1 MKTIFKIAKTELQ
14 TLFYSPIAWLILI
27 IFTFQ
32 CSMAFSDLMGGMVRS
47 NSLGYGNYN
56 VTGGLFDGWRG
67 LFVTVQS
74 YLYLYIPLL
83 TMSLMSREFGSGSIK
98 LLYSSPVTNWQII
111 LGKYASMMVY
121 ALVLIGVLMLYAI
134 YAICAAKNIDIP
146 YILSGLLGLYLLIC
160 AYAAI
165 GLFMSSLT
173 SYQIV
178 AAVGTLAVLA
188 ALSYVKGLWQEI
200 DFVRDLT
207 FWLAIDGRAGEFV
220 DGLICSEDVI
230 YFLIVILL
238 FLSMAVIRL
247 QARRQKSSWMVNWGK
262 YVGVWAVALFI
273 GYLSSRPSL
282 MSFYDATRTKHNT
295 LTQNSQDIVARMDGK
310 LTITTYV
317 NIMDRFYWY
326 GSPSSRNW
334 DLERFKQYVRF
345 KPDIT
350 MKYVYYYDSIKD
362 MKSLEKRYPD
372 MTFEEMV
379 KKTIEIIKLDSNKIL
394 KPEQIREQIDLKPEM
409 NRFVR
414 LLEREN
420 GQKTFLRVFDDM
432 MVFPGETEISAA
444 FKRLVMKLPKVGFL
458 TGHGE
463 RNTERQGDRDYSSF
477 TQDKPFR
484 YSLINQGFDFE
495 NVTLDKTI
503 PEDVNIL
510 VIAEMRQPLTAE
522 EQANLDNYIARG
534 GNLFIVGEP
543 KRQEIMNPVIE
554 QFGVQF
560 MPGVLVRPTENFQA
574 DLIVARPT
582 KEAADFS
589 YIYNTMRRREL
600 VITMPSATGL
610 DYTTDKGFEV
620 TPLFV
625 SDTINCWNE
634 LQTTNFVDDTARFD
648 PSTGEIQ
655 KTFVTGLA
663 LSRKVGEKEQKIM
676 IFGDADCVSNGEFS
690 RSRKDIPASNYS
702 IIQGAF
708 FWLSDEEVPID
719 VRRPRLTDDKVYV
732 GETGMYITK
741 IGFMGVLPAILL
753 FIAIFIWI
761 RRRGR

>member
-1 MKTIFKIAKTELQ
+1 MKTIYKIAKTELQ

-32 CSMAFSDLMGGMVRS
+32 CSMSFSNLMSGFVRS
-47 NSLGYGNYN
+47 ESLGYGNYN
-56 VTGGLFDGWRG
+56 VTLGLYSGMRG
-67 LFVTVQS
+67 LFTAVQS

-83 TMSLMSREFGSGSIK
+83 TMSLMSRELGSGSIK

-121 ALVLIGVLMLYAI
+121 ALVLIGVLMIYSI
-134 YAICAAKNIDIP
+134 YAAFAVKDLDIP
-146 YILSGLLGLYLLIC
+146 VILSGMLGLYLLIC

-178 AAVGTLAVLA
+178 AAVGTLAILA
-188 ALSYVKGLWQEI
+188 VLSYVKGLWQEI
-200 DFVRDLT
+200 DLVRDIT

-220 DGLICSEDVI
+220 RGLICSEDVI
-230 YFLIVILL
+230 YFLIVIGL
-238 FLSMAVIRL
+238 FLFMAVIRL
-247 QARRQKSSWMVNWGK
+247 QSRRQKSSWAVNFGK
-262 YVGVWAVALFI
+262 YAVVWFVALFI

-282 MSFYDATRTKHNT
+282 MSFYDATETKQNT

-310 LTITTYV
+310 LKITTYV
-317 NIMDRFYWY
+317 NIMDDYSWI
-326 GSPSSRNW
+326 GMPSYRNW
-334 DLERFKQYVRF
+334 DLRNFRQYLRF

-350 MKYVYYYDSIKD
+350 MKYVYYYDSVKN
-362 MKSLEKRYPD
+362 MKNLEKRYPN
-372 MTFEEMV
+372 MTFDQMV
-379 KKTIEIIKLDSNKIL
+379 KRTLESTGLDTTKVL
-394 KPEQIREQIDLKPEM
+394 KPEQIRAQIDLSGEY

-432 MVFPGETEISAA
+432 MIFPGETEISAA
-444 FKRLVMKLPKVGFL
+444 FKRIVMKLPKVGFL

-463 RNTERQGDRDYSSF
+463 RNTEREGDRDYNAF

-495 NVTLDKTI
+495 SVTLDKEV
-503 PEDVNIL
+503 PADVNIL
-510 VIAEMRQPLTAE
+510 VIAEMRQPLTAA
-522 EQANLDNYIARG
+522 EQVNLDKYIARG
-534 GNLFIVGEP
+534 GNLLIAGEP
-543 KRQEIMNPVIE
+543 RRRDVMNPLIE
-554 QFGVQF
+554 QFGVRF
-560 MPGVLVRPTENFQA
+560 IPGTLVRPTENFQS

-582 KEAADFS
+582 REAADFS
-589 YIYNTMRRREL
+589 YIYNTMRRREY
-600 VITMPSATGL
+600 VATMPGCSGL
-610 DYTTDKGFEV
+610 DYVTDKGFDV

-634 LQTTNFVDDTARFD
+634 LQTTNFVDDTARFN
-648 PSTGEIQ
+648 PSSGEMQ
-655 KTFVTGLA
+655 KTFVTALA
-663 LSRKVGEKEQKIM
+663 LSRKIGDKEQRVM
-676 IFGDADCVSNGEFS
+676 IFGDADCISNGELS
-690 RSRKDIPASNYS
+690 RGRKDIRASNYS

-708 FWLSDEEVPID
+708 FWLSNEEVPID
-719 VRRPRLTDDKVYV
+719 VRRPTPPDNKVYPS
-732 GETGMYITK
+732 ETGMYITK
-741 IGFMGVLPAILL
+741 IMFMGVLSAILI

>member
-32 CSMAFSDLMGGMVRS
+32 CSMTFSGLIENFVRRES
-47 NSLGYGNYN
+47 MGYGNWALTLGLY
-56 VTGGLFDGWRG
+56 GGWSGLF
-67 LFVTVQS
+67 TAVQS

-83 TMSLMSREFGSGSIK
+83 TMGLMSRELGSGSIK
-98 LLYSSPVTNWQII
+98 LLYSSPVTNTQII
-111 LGKYASMMVY
+111 MGKYLSMMVY
-121 ALVLIGVLMLYAI
+121 ALVLIGVLTVYTI
-134 YAICAAKNIDIP
+134 YAACVVKDFDFP
-146 YILSGLLGLYLLIC
+146 VVLSGMLGIYLLIC

-178 AAVGTLAVLA
+178 AAVGTLAILA

-200 DFVRDLT
+200 DFVRDIT
-207 FWLAIDGRAGEFV
+207 FWLAISGRAGEFV
-220 DGLICSEDVI
+220 NGLICSEDVL
-230 YFLIVILL
+230 YFLIVIVL
-238 FLSMAVIRL
+238 FLSMSIVRL
-247 QARRQKSSWMVNWGK
+247 QLRRQKASWMVTWGK
-262 YVGVWAVALFI
+262 YVGIWCVAMFI
-273 GYLSSRPSL
+273 GYLSSRPAL
-282 MSFYDATRTKHNT
+282 MSFYDATRTKTNT
-295 LTQNSQDIVARMDGK
+295 LTPNSQNIVARMDGK
-310 LTITTYV
+310 LKITTYV
-317 NIMDRFYWY
+317 NVLDGFAWY
-326 GSPSSRNW
+326 GLPSSRNW
-334 DLERFKQYVRF
+334 DLQRFRQYLRF
-345 KPDIT
+345 KPD
-350 MKYVYYYDSIKD
+350 MEMNYVYYYDSVNMEELD
-362 MKSLEKRYPD
+362 KRFPNTT
-372 MTFEEMV
+372 MEWKA
-379 KKTIEIIKLDSNKIL
+379 KKMIESFGLDSNKVL
-394 KPEQIREQIDLKPEM
+394 TPEQIREKIDLSGEK

-432 MVFPGETEISAA
+432 SVFPGETEISAA

-463 RNTERQGDRDYSSF
+463 RNTEREGDRDFSMF

-484 YSLINQGFDFE
+484 HSLINQGFDFE
-495 NVTLDKTI
+495 NLTLDKEI

-510 VIAEMRQPLTAE
+510 VIAEMRQPMTE
-522 EQANLDNYIARG
+522 VEKVNFDKYIARG

-543 KRQEIMNPVIE
+543 KRQEVMNPVIE

-560 MPGVLVRPTENFQA
+560 MPGILVRPTENFQA
-574 DLIVARPT
+574 DLIVATPT

-589 YIYNTMRRREL
+589 YVYKRMKAWGY
-600 VITMPSATGL
+600 VATMPSATGL
-610 DYTTDKGFEV
+610 DYVTDKGYTV

-625 SDTINCWNE
+625 SDTIDCWNE
-634 LQTTNFVDDTARFD
+634 LQMTNFVDDTARFD
-648 PSTGEIQ
+648 PSAGEIR

-663 LSRKVGEKEQKIM
+663 LTRKIGDKEQKIM

-690 RSRKDIPASNYS
+690 RSRKGIKASNYM

-719 VRRPRLTDDKVYV
+719 VRRPPIPDNKIYV
-732 GETGMYITK
+732 GETGAYIIK
-741 IGFMGVLPAILL
+741 IMFMGVFPVVLL
-753 FIAIFIWI
+753 FFALFIWI

>member
-32 CSMAFSDLMGGMVRS
+32 CSMAFSDLMGGMVRRA
-47 NSLGYGNYN
+47 SLGYGNYN
-56 VTGGLFDGWRG
+56 VTLGLYAGTRG
-67 LFVTVQS
+67 LFTAVQS

-83 TMSLMSREFGSGSIK
+83 TMSLMSRELGSGSIK

-121 ALVLIGVLMLYAI
+121 ALVLIGVLAI
-134 YAICAAKNIDIP
+134 YSIYAAFAVKDLDIP
-146 YILSGLLGLYLLIC
+146 VILSGMLGLYLLIC

-178 AAVGTLAVLA
+178 AAVGTLAILA
-188 ALSYVKGLWQEI
+188 VLSYVKGLWQEI
-200 DFVRDLT
+200 DLVRDIT

-220 DGLICSEDVI
+220 RGLICSEDVI

-238 FLSMAVIRL
+238 FLFMAVIRL
-247 QARRQKSSWMVNWGK
+247 QARRQKSSWAVNFGK
-262 YVGVWAVALFI
+262 YAVVWCVALFV

-282 MSFYDATRTKHNT
+282 MSFYDATETKQNT
-295 LTQNSQDIVARMDGK
+295 LTRNSQDIVARLDGK
-310 LTITTYV
+310 LKITTYV
-317 NIMDRFYWY
+317 NIMDGYYWI
-326 GSPSSRNW
+326 GMPSYRNW
-334 DLERFKQYVRF
+334 DLRNFRQYIRF

-350 MKYVYYYDSIKD
+350 MKYVFYYDSVKN
-362 MKSLEKRYPD
+362 MKNLEKRFPN

-379 KKTIEIIKLDSNKIL
+379 KKTIEINGLDSNKIL
-394 KPEQIREQIDLKPEM
+394 KPEQIRERIDLKPEH

-432 MVFPGETEISAA
+432 MIFPGETEISAA
-444 FKRLVMKLPKVGFL
+444 FKRIAMKLPKVGFL
-458 TGHGE
+458 AGHGE
-463 RNTERQGDRDYSSF
+463 RNTEREGDRDYSMF

-484 YSLINQGFDFE
+484 HSLVNQGFDFE
-495 NVTLDKTI
+495 SVTLDKEI
-503 PEDVNIL
+503 PEDVKIL
-510 VIAEMRQPLTAE
+510 VIAETRQPLTDAE
-522 EQANLDNYIARG
+522 KVNLDKYIARG
-534 GNLFIVGEP
+534 GNLLIAGEP
-543 KRQEIMNPVIE
+543 KRRDVMNPLVE

-560 MPGVLVRPTENFQA
+560 IPGTLVRPTENFQA
-574 DLIVARPT
+574 DLIVAKPT
-582 KEAADFS
+582 KEAAEFS
-589 YIYNTMRRREL
+589 YIYEIMRRREY
-600 VITMPSATGL
+600 VATMPSCSGL
-610 DYTTDKGFEV
+610 EYVTDKGFDV

-634 LQTTNFVDDTARFD
+634 LQTTNFVDDTARFN
-648 PSTGEIQ
+648 PSTGEMQ
-655 KTFVTGLA
+655 KTFVTALA
-663 LSRKVGEKEQKIM
+663 LSRKMGDKDQRIM
-676 IFGDADCVSNGEFS
+676 ILGDADCISNGELS
-690 RSRKDIPASNYS
+690 RGRKGIRASNYY

-719 VRRPRLTDDKVYV
+719 VRRPTPPDNKVYPS
-732 GETGMYITK
+732 ETGMYITK
-741 IGFMGVLPAILL
+741 IMFMGVLSAILI
-753 FIAIFIWI
+753 FVAIFIWI